1 VAAATV
7 GDGHG
12 DDTDL
17 ARAVHQVLATL
28 TDVRADTSAA
38 DLADRLTIVRWLRDE
53 LAAVETVLTGAHGR
67 RAGLADVIREP
78 DRAG

>member
-1 VAAATV
+1 M
-7 GDGHG
+7 
-12 DDTDL
+12 
-17 ARAVHQVLATL
+17 
-28 TDVRADTSAA
+28 
-38 DLADRLTIVRWLRDE
+38 VRWLRDE